1 MSHRRLAAH
10 GAQKGSQFEI
20 FSRLDMDFRNDGVRV
35 GAAAWFAAKRREE
48 RVNNLHCEDS
58 GHVWSLKS

>member
-1 MSHRRLAAH
+1 
-10 GAQKGSQFEI
+10 
-20 FSRLDMDFRNDGVRV
+20 MDFRNDGVRV